1 MTITRKITTAAFFTA
16 IAIILTRFFGI
27 VVPLGGYPS
36 LSLDFG
42 SVPITIAGI
51 ILGPI
56 FGGIVGLASDLIGF
70 FIVNNRGGVFHFG
83 FLLNAVLTGV
93 IPGLIYKY
101 LKNKKITNFKFVLI
115 SLMYFVSVYYFLVI
129 RAADPL
135 AIKLVSTI
143 LLLIVT
149 SLIIFFDFKLKNKQL
164 KLVIF
169 TVLIVEIF
177 VYITLTPI
185 WLYQLYELPYI
196 FSALS
201 RVFRAILLVPIK
213 TFLIYQSLKIL
224 KNYLQSLLR
233 SVEPIA

>member
-1 MTITRKITTAAFFTA
+1 MTITRKITTAAFFTS

-42 SVPITIAGI
+42 SVPITMAGI

-56 FGGIVGLASDLIGF
+56 FGGIVGFSSDMIGF
-70 FIVNNRGGVFHFG
+70 FIVNNRGGVFHYG

-101 LKNKKITNFKFVLI
+101 LKNKNLSTLKLVLI
-115 SLMYFVSVYYFLVI
+115 SVMYIVSAYYFLVI
-129 RAADPL
+129 RSADPL
-135 AIKLVSTI
+135 AIKLLSSL
-143 LLLIVT
+143 LLLIIT
-149 SLIIFFDFKLKNKQL
+149 AILIYYDFKLKNKQL

-169 TVLIVEIF
+169 TVLIIEIF
-177 VYITLTPI
+177 VYIALTPI

-213 TFLIYQSLKIL
+213 TLLIYQSLKIL
-224 KNYLQSLLR
+224 KNYLQFLLK
-233 SVEPIA
+233 SVEQSA